1 MTVTANLVWFLAM
14 AVATTTLL
22 VVGTLTA
29 ADIIHFRRPRA
40 KPAERPN
47 PRGR

>member
-29 ADIIHFRRPRA
+29 ADIIHFRRPR